1 MKPPVRADFADPADF
16 ARTVWEYGGPWSP
29 EAVWFCA
36 RLGGWHGDLFRAVWG
51 DDKAA
56 FQEWRAELRVAAPAR
71 PHIFLEKLTR
81 GRRASAPNPNA
92 TVLGVDA
99 VGEVLSAAEFAQSR
113 GWRFGAL
120 LTLSMALLGAGDPKH
135 ANVSLKRLLKCLAQW
150 LRDNDLPRAYIAVVE
165 RGPKIGLHVHIA
177 AHVPAAHRPMLRGWL
192 EGWVRAECARWGVA
206 YERKASRL
214 NRYGK
219 DYALSHNIV
228 THYLLKGSDGGAVVQ
243 TATDAPDSEPVL
255 LRDVLAFDFCDPGV
269 VPIKRLFVGPSINA
283 DARGEWR
290 SKWERGERDVN
301 FLFDAD
307 FVKFVRRW
315 CPVATLSE
323 AEIAPVRAASL
334 ALAEWYTRA
343 EALGD
348 ALPPETLG
356 WQTVVERNVE
366 IVQRELL
373 QVNRQFASAAAMRD
387 PQDRRRARVE
397 LGRSVEAAHVVANEN
412 GDQIA
417 SLVEELELPLGRLAV
432 RRLAAAEAAV
442 RVLGAS
448 LGVPFDRPVWAVQT
462 ELDSLAI

>member
-1 MKPPVRADFADPADF
+1 M
-16 ARTVWEYGGPWSP
+16 
-29 EAVWFCA
+29 
-36 RLGGWHGDLFRAVWG
+36 
-51 DDKAA
+51 
-56 FQEWRAELRVAAPAR
+56 
-71 PHIFLEKLTR
+71 
-81 GRRASAPNPNA
+81 
-92 TVLGVDA
+92 
-99 VGEVLSAAEFAQSR
+99 SAAEFAQSR

-120 LTLSMALLGAGDPKH
+120 LTLSMALLGAGDPKR
-135 ANVSLKRLLKCLAQW
+135 ANVSLKRLLKCFAQW
-150 LRDNDLPRAYIAVVE
+150 LRDNALPRAYIAVVE

-177 AHVPAAHRPMLRGWL
+177 AHVPASYRPMLRGWL

-269 VPIKRLFVGPSINA
+269 VPIKRLFVGASISA
-283 DARGEWR
+283 RARGEWR

-301 FLFDAD
+301 FLYPPD
-307 FVKFVRRW
+307 FLKFVRRW
-315 CPVATLSE
+315 CPVATLDD
-323 AEIAPVRAASL
+323 AEIAPVREAVLSL
-334 ALAEWYTRA
+334 TEWQTRVKP
-343 EALGD
+343 LGD

-366 IVQRELL
+366 IAGAALCRVH
-373 QVNRQFASAAAMRD
+373 VQFALAGAMRD
-387 PQDRRRARVE
+387 PQDRRRARAE
-397 LGRSVEAAHVVANEN
+397 LRRSVEAAHVVVNEN
-412 GDQIA
+412 AEQIA
-417 SLVEELELPLGRLAV
+417 SLVEELELPLGRLVV

-448 LGVPFDRPVWAVQT
+448 LGAAFDRPAWAAQT
-462 ELDSLAI
+462 ELHSLGI